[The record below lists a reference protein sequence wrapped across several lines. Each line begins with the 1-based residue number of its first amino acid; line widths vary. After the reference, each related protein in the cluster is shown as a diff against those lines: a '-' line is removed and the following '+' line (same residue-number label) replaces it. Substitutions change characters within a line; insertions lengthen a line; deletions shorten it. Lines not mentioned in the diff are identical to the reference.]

1 MGVGVGVGGEGEKKD
16 RVLCKHK
23 RLLLLFFLVGGWWGE
38 VRVGM
43 LKKQTGVT
51 FFLGVHKWCVKTM
64 GKECAVHSWCVCVC
78 FGKMGPEDKQ
88 GRCSCVLGVC
98 CSNLHW
104 GKGLC
109 NTTGC
114 ALQHL
119 GCAQQV

>member
-43 LKKQTGVT
+43 LKKKQVSRS
-51 FFLGVHKWCVKTM
+51 FLGYINGVSKLW
-64 GKECAVHSWCVCVC
+64 GKRALCILGVRVC
-78 FGKMGPEDKQ
+78 FGKKGPEDKQ